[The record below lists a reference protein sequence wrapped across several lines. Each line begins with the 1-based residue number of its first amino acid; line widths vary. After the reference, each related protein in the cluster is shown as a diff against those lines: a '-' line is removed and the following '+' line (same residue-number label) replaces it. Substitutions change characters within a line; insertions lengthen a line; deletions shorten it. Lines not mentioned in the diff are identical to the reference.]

1 MSLKITL
8 CDLTSCRAGPSLS
21 AFNYD
26 SNYGK
31 KALTMMYRGI
41 MEQDAFPVVPLG
53 CSESQ
58 ANLEEFITKAKAALV
73 SVGIIRDP
81 VMCKLFYKHF
91 YCCKI
96 KSMNFGKFYFVCVA
110 IKISCS
116 TIQS

>member
-41 MEQDAFPVVPLG
+41 MEQDTFPVVPLG
-53 CSESQ
+53 CSENQ

-81 VMCKLFYKHF
+81 VMCKLFYKF
-91 YCCKI
+91 I
-96 KSMNFGKFYFVCVA
+96 IVA
-110 IKISCS
+110 KLKV
-116 TIQS
+116 